1 MTTPPIEEL
10 RACARGCTYPNHDD
24 AGLTTDEPSPDPRP
38 ATHGLL
44 CGRCYYRLTTALDT
58 IPELVHNMRSQITKT
73 GAAQYG
79 ERVTG
84 GGDGSPAPL
93 AIDPLDASDSLYAKL
108 VSWSEVFAHEFGIPQ
123 PRMSVW
129 ANFREVQGFRPVT
142 PDTARNIMQQMTRW
156 YLAIAEQI
164 AASAQAVEFHDDLCY
179 GWDDARGVFPLLGRY
194 GIEPRPPRPPA
205 AHECPVCGADDIF
218 VKWPDKLNP
227 DLEVLCAR
235 CHHLVDA
242 DLVNRHARR
251 MGVAETLHVVVTVT
265 SAEILDV
272 LAWAAGDSHHH
283 YDERTVRFLTAYQ
296 ATPSRTRRAE
306 IFGFMPAGLQWAL
319 NEHEQGRDDILHDT
333 LNAIT
338 AQAAARALA
347 DKAADAARK
356 ATA

>member
-242 DLVNRHARR
+242 DLVNRHARN
-251 MGVAETLHVVVTVT
+251 
-265 SAEILDV
+265 I
-272 LAWAAGDSHHH
+272 DS
-283 YDERTVRFLTAYQ
+283 
-296 ATPSRTRRAE
+296 ATPPDQRWIDELKPVPHRCSGSADCTAPVHVHGCYADTDGTHCDHPELEHFPERA
-306 IFGFMPAGLQWAL
+306 
-319 NEHEQGRDDILHDT
+319 NERH
-333 LNAIT
+333 AI
-338 AQAAARALA
+338 AAEWQARAR
-347 DKAADAARK
+347 AASGASA
-356 ATA
+356 